1 VSAKLSLRRFASL
14 DSDEQQPAD
23 TRPAAL
29 DRLIQ
34 VPGDVMDALT
44 AVFGETGLLKDQGRV
59 AKVLEAR
66 REVQASWGR
75 AAKSFIEAGKALLR
89 LDAALA
95 TPAEK
100 AALKAG
106 CERLFPFSDPIASQ
120 LRAVARSVEAGL
132 LTPETCPASYSVAYQ
147 LCVMEAGE
155 FAEARRR
162 GLVSPSVTRAAIIA
176 FRKERRKAAENGTRI
191 NEAEL
196 RAEAQRLAHRIAH
209 LQEEIR
215 LLESRRAEIARL
227 LAVEPE
233 EHGDA

>member
-1 VSAKLSLRRFASL
+1 
-14 DSDEQQPAD
+14 
-23 TRPAAL
+23 
-29 DRLIQ
+29 
-34 VPGDVMDALT
+34 MDALT
-44 AVFGETGLLKDQGRV
+44 AVFGETGLLEDQARV
-59 AKVLEAR
+59 AKLLEAR

-100 AALKAG
+100 AALKTG

-120 LRAVARSVEAGL
+120 LRAVARAVEAGL

-155 FAEARRR
+155 FAEAKHR

-176 FRKERRKAAENGTRI
+176 FRKERRKAVGTGTRI
-191 NEAEL
+191 DEAGL
-196 RAEAQRLAHRIAH
+196 RAEAQRLTNRIAH
-209 LQEEIR
+209 LHDEIR
-215 LLESRRAEIARL
+215 ALEDRRAGIVHL
-227 LAVEPE
+227 LAE
-233 EHGDA
+233 EEGSGA

>member
-1 VSAKLSLRRFASL
+1 MSAKVSLRRFAAL
-14 DSDEQQPAD
+14 ESDEQQPAD

-44 AVFGETGLLKDQGRV
+44 AIFGETGLLEDQARV

-89 LDAALA
+89 LDAALT

-120 LRAVARSVEAGL
+120 LRAVARAVESGIL
-132 LTPETCPASYSVAYQ
+132 PPESCPASYSVAYQ
-147 LCVMEAGE
+147 LCVMEAGD
-155 FAEARRR
+155 FAEAKRR
-162 GLVSPSVTRAAIIA
+162 GLVSQSVTRAAIIA
-176 FRKERRKAAENGTRI
+176 FRKERQRAAEASTRVD
-191 NEAEL
+191 EAGL
-196 RAEAQRLAHRIAH
+196 RAEAQRLGNRIAQ
-209 LQEEIR
+209 LQAEIR
-215 LLESRRAEIARL
+215 TLECRRAEIARL
-227 LAVEPE
+227 LTPEPE
-233 EHGDA
+233 EGGKA